1 MQDQEQGRIRERAH
15 AIWEGEGRPEGRHA
29 EHWQQA
35 EQEMG
40 SAGRQPE
47 LTAQG
52 ATPAAASP
60 PRLNP
65 GDDAAPGTPGTGEDV
80 CPTCQ
85 GSGRIEGHSCEDC
98 GGTGIV
104 IKGVAG
110 G

>member
-1 MQDQEQGRIRERAH
+1 MQDEQQDRIRDRAH
-15 AIWEGEGRPEGRHA
+15 AIWEREGRPEGRHTD
-29 EHWQQA
+29 HWLQA
-35 EQEMG
+35 EQEG
-40 SAGRQPE
+40 SAEGVEPVASAPE
-47 LTAQG
+47 
-52 ATPAAASP
+52 S
-60 PRLNP
+60 P

-85 GSGRIEGHSCEDC
+85 GSGRIEGKACENC